1 MLESILVGW
10 KIEATRAFIK
20 LYFSVIVMFTYAFF
34 MVQHSGSY
42 AKLVLYAVLFGYIFI
57 QLKAFQ
63 IYNDLRRVIYEA
75 ETMNEFVNTYEHFVK
90 RKDFKKL
97 QSTVRFVFIFAI
109 FDSVLFLHS
118 LVS

>member
-1 MLESILVGW
+1 MIESIIVGW

-42 AKLVLYAVLFGYIFI
+42 TNLVIYTILFGYIFI
-57 QLKAFQ
+57 QLKALQ
-63 IYNDLRRVIYEA
+63 IYNDLCRIIHEA

-90 RKDFKKL
+90 RKDYKKL
-97 QSTVRFVFIFAI
+97 KSTVRFVFIFAI